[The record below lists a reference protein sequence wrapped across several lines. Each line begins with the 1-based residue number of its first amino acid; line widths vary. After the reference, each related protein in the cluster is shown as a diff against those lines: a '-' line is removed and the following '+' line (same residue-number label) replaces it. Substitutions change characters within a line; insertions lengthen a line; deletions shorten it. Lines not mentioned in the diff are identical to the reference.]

1 MNLLA
6 SIGSAVGSTVGKV
19 RAAYYDA
26 AERSYARKSLGYNR
40 TQGRS
45 EDNAI
50 TVQDRETIRNQ
61 SMDLYRNDATVH
73 GIVERFADNVVGSG
87 ITPQSKTSDELFNR
101 EAEDLIKSVSRNPET
116 SGRFS
121 MVDVQRMILRS
132 FFVSG
137 DILLHMIDDGRFS
150 LIESER
156 IATPSKDAPSNMLD
170 GVQIDPFTGEIT
182 KFAVFNRNKDGI
194 VDKSQTPIYIEPRN
208 AIFMSRPFRPDQYRG
223 VPEIASMITLA
234 RDLKEIRQAFLG
246 KVKLEGK
253 NSHAIYLEGGISS
266 ANMGPR
272 GQAPAVGQQQFKQ
285 IEDNTIYRL
294 NEKERIQSLAS
305 VSPNAQ
311 YEGFYRFMCRI
322 MGAAVGLP
330 YEFVLQDFSQ
340 GSFSASRAAL
350 LQTYATFQIWQS
362 LMVGRFLNRW
372 YFWRISK
379 AIKRREIRPA
389 PLMDDGYTSQ
399 ARLVNW
405 NFPEWEWVDPQSQ
418 QQADLI
424 AFQMGVKSHT
434 DLVGKR
440 GKDSEEVL
448 REKFRNMAIADRIAK
463 ETNKDYGTSFTWE
476 NGIYAAIP
484 GQVNQAQAAKQLEPP
499 KDEKVIE

>member
-1 MNLLA
+1 MNPLTA
-6 SIGSAVGSTVGKV
+6 IATAAGKFK
-19 RAAYYDA
+19 AAYYDA
-26 AERSYARKSLGYNR
+26 AERSYSRQNLGFGR
-40 TQGRS
+40 QQGKA

-50 TVQDRETIRNQ
+50 TVQDRETLRNEAL
-61 SMDLYRNDATVH
+61 DLYRNDATVH

-87 ITPQSKTSDELFNR
+87 ITPQAKTTDELFNR
-101 EAEDLIKSVSRNPET
+101 EAEDYIKAISLAPET

-132 FFVSG
+132 LFVHG
-137 DILLHMIDDGRFS
+137 DILLHLLDDGHFS

-156 IATPSKDAPSNMLD
+156 IATPSKDPPPNMLD
-170 GVQIDPFTGEIT
+170 GVQIDPLYGNIVR
-182 KFAVFNRNKDGI
+182 FAVFNRNKDGI
-194 VDKSQTPIYIEPRN
+194 VDKTQTPAYVYPES
-208 AIFMSRPFRPDQYRG
+208 AIFMARPFRPDQYRG
-223 VPEIASMITLA
+223 VPEIASMVTLA

-246 KVKLEGK
+246 KVKLEGQ
-253 NSHAIYLEGGISS
+253 NAYAVYLEGGISA
-266 ANMGPR
+266 ANVGAR
-272 GQAPAVGQQQFKQ
+272 GGTNEVGQKQ
-285 IEDNTIYRL
+285 LTRIENNKIHYL
-294 NEKERIQSLAS
+294 SEKERIQSLAS

-350 LQTYATFQIWQS
+350 LQTYATFNIWQS